1 MIQRSN
7 TIPYVCFLGI
17 SMLGYLLVLHY
28 IDTPSICNIN
38 ETFNCEVANKSVYS
52 EFFGVPLST
61 IGIGY
66 FILVLI
72 FSRFIPR
79 CLPHIF
85 LLSAAAVPPCLY
97 LTYVQINI
105 LGSIC
110 LFCELTKF
118 TIYFILTI
126 SLIESRKHRLLQFEF

>member
-1 MIQRSN
+1 MIQRSK
-7 TIPYVCFLGI
+7 TIPYICYVGI
-17 SMLGYLLVLHY
+17 AMLCYLLVLHY
-28 IDTPSICNIN
+28 VDTPSICNIN

-52 EFFGVPLST
+52 EFFGVPLSA

-66 FILVLI
+66 FTLVLI
-72 FSRFIPR
+72 FSRFNPR

-97 LTYVQINI
+97 LTYIQINI

-110 LFCELTKF
+110 LFCELTKL
-118 TIYFILTI
+118 TIYLILAI
-126 SLIESRKHRLLQFEF
+126 SLIESRRQKLLHFEF

>member
-7 TIPYVCFLGI
+7 IIPYLCFVGI
-17 SMLGYLLVLHY
+17 AMLSYLLVLHY
-28 IDTPSICNIN
+28 VDTPSICNIN
-38 ETFNCEVANKSVYS
+38 DTFNCEVANKSVYS
-52 EFFGVPLST
+52 EFFGVPLSA

-66 FILVLI
+66 FALVLT
-72 FSRFIPR
+72 FSRYNPR

-97 LTYVQINI
+97 LTHVQINI
-105 LGSIC
+105 LGFIC

-118 TIYFILTI
+118 TIYSILAI
-126 SLIESRKHRLLQFEF
+126 SFLESRKLKLLQFEL